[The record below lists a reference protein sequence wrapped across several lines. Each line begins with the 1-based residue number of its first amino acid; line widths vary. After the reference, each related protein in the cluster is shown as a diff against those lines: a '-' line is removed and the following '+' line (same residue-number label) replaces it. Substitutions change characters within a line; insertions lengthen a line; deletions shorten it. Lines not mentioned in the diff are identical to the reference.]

1 MTIEQRRIVIE
12 GVTPVVDNGRYA
24 VKAIVGDVITIGA
37 DIFKDGHE
45 LLQAAVL
52 LRPIPK
58 KQSLLSLPKQQLHG
72 RGRYAWRETPMVEGE
87 NDRWTGTIL
96 LDRVGPWC
104 YTISVWTDRFG
115 SWRDEVRKKS
125 EAGQNVSSELL
136 EGMKIIK
143 RYSAKASQK
152 DAAAINNYLERLV
165 ETKSTS
171 LRVEV
176 ALDPELEQ
184 LMRRNPLR
192 DDETIYSI
200 QVPVWVDRERARCGS
215 WYEIFVR
222 SQGSDAKRS
231 ATFSEAESRLEA
243 ISALG
248 FDVLY
253 LTPIHPIGI
262 THRKGPNNSTVCR
275 EGDPGS
281 PWAIG
286 NESGG
291 HTAVHPDLGTM
302 EDFDHYL
309 AEAERHGLEVALD
322 FAVQCSPD
330 HPWVKEHPQWF
341 AKRPDGTIK
350 YAENPPKKYQDI
362 FPIDFDTDDREGL
375 YAALLDILLFWIRHG
390 VRIFRVD
397 NPHTKP
403 VSFWEWLIDRIHCDY
418 PDVLFLAEAFTRPKR
433 MRSLAKIGFSQSYT
447 YFTWRNS
454 RAEIESYAHE
464 LFCTDVK
471 NYFRPNFF
479 TNTPDILHA
488 FLQEG
493 GRPAFMI
500 RLILAATLSPTYGIY
515 NGFELCE
522 NRAVKPGSEEYI
534 DSEKYQYTA
543 WDWNREGNINQL
555 ITSVNG
561 IRRSNQSLQSGDR
574 LIITDSTNPDIT
586 AFIKATPQRDNILL
600 IVVNLN
606 PFRTN
611 EGMVTLPCEFYN
623 GGDRDSYNVTDLLT
637 GARYTWS
644 GPVNYVRL
652 DPHVL
657 PAHIL
662 RVERL

>member
-1 MTIEQRRIVIE
+1 
-12 GVTPVVDNGRYA
+12 
-24 VKAIVGDVITIGA
+24 
-37 DIFKDGHE
+37 
-45 LLQAAVL
+45 
-52 LRPIPK
+52 
-58 KQSLLSLPKQQLHG
+58 
-72 RGRYAWRETPMVEGE
+72 
-87 NDRWTGTIL
+87 
-96 LDRVGPWC
+96 
-104 YTISVWTDRFG
+104 
-115 SWRDEVRKKS
+115 
-125 EAGQNVSSELL
+125 
-136 EGMKIIK
+136 MKIIK

-152 DAAAINNYLERLV
+152 DAAAINIYLERLV

-375 YAALLDILLFWIRHG
+375 YAALLDIL
-390 VRIFRVD
+390 
-397 NPHTKP
+397 
-403 VSFWEWLIDRIHCDY
+403 
-418 PDVLFLAEAFTRPKR
+418 RPK
-433 MRSLAKIGFSQSYT
+433 K
-447 YFTWRNS
+447 S
-454 RAEIESYAHE
+454 R
-464 LFCTDVK
+464 
-471 NYFRPNFF
+471 
-479 TNTPDILHA
+479 
-488 FLQEG
+488 
-493 GRPAFMI
+493 
-500 RLILAATLSPTYGIY
+500 
-515 NGFELCE
+515 
-522 NRAVKPGSEEYI
+522 
-534 DSEKYQYTA
+534 
-543 WDWNREGNINQL
+543 
-555 ITSVNG
+555 
-561 IRRSNQSLQSGDR
+561 
-574 LIITDSTNPDIT
+574 
-586 AFIKATPQRDNILL
+586 
-600 IVVNLN
+600 
-606 PFRTN
+606 
-611 EGMVTLPCEFYN
+611 
-623 GGDRDSYNVTDLLT
+623 
-637 GARYTWS
+637 
-644 GPVNYVRL
+644 
-652 DPHVL
+652 
-657 PAHIL
+657 
-662 RVERL
+662 